1 MAIFVRR
8 DWIVAAALLLAAC
21 TNAPP
26 PTKFP
31 QLTYAHRGVFILDV
45 SRIEI
50 VDAYRPTL
58 RPPNVE
64 HLMPVAPAAAA
75 RQWAGDRLRA
85 AGSLNRRAVFTI
97 IDGSVTE
104 TALRRQTGLR
114 GALTVDQSERYDAVL
129 AVRLEI
135 FDDAGRQI
143 GVAEAS
149 ARRSRSVPEDITL
162 NAREKIW
169 FSITETLID
178 NLNAEL
184 ERAIPQ
190 FLSAYSRRTSNR

>member
-1 MAIFVRR
+1 MTVFVHRN
-8 DWIVAAALLLAAC
+8 WIVAAALLLAAC

-31 QLTYAHRGVFILDV
+31 QLTYGHLGAFVLDV

-58 RPPNVE
+58 RPPNIE

-75 RQWAGDRLRA
+75 RQWARDRLKS
-85 AGSLNRRAVFTI
+85 AGSSGRRAVFTI

-104 TALRRQTGLR
+104 TALKRQTGLR

-135 FDDAGRQI
+135 FDLNGRRV
-143 GVAEAS
+143 GVAQAE

-169 FSITETLID
+169 FSITETLTD

-190 FLSAYSRRTSNR
+190 FLSAYSR